1 MDCCEYAVLNG
12 GNPPVCMTQSFSS
25 KCVAG
30 CTTSLAPSCNAT
42 DTLHVC
48 AQPSDCASDTA
59 NHNCCD
65 LNGVWMC
72 VNDQLKMAPNVTC
85 K

>member
-1 MDCCEYAVLNG
+1 
-12 GNPPVCMTQSFSS
+12 MTQSFSS

-30 CTTSLAPSCNAT
+30 CSTSFATNCNAT

-48 AQPSDCASDTA
+48 AQTSDCTGDPG
-59 NHNCCD
+59 NPFCCD

-72 VNDQLKMAPNVTC
+72 VNAQFKMLPGASC